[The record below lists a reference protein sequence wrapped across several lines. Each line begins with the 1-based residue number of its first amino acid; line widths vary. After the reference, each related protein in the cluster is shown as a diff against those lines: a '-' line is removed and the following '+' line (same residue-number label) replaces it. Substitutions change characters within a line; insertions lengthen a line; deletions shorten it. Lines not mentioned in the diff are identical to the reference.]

1 MLGQPAASQTVCRPS
16 RRTSPL
22 SSRNDGPMVAL
33 VRIHGGLRSMGIWL
47 LRISRRSSLR
57 PPGPDAGVLTN
68 ATLRGIRRYTG
79 ELRCACPEQSGG
91 VLVAGSQARRHPAG
105 GFTSLPE
112 APRLVGPKYSQLRT
126 SAAVAA
132 YTCGSAPAT
141 TLWLIS
147 LLPHL
152 ASSGRDPAG
161 ASEWCWALVRWRRC
175 REGRRD
181 EVPPGGPGPPV
192 KLEGEQQGRPFRRAV
207 GGGRVVQAALEV
219 EVVDI

>member
-1 MLGQPAASQTVCRPS
+1 MLGHPAASQTVCRPS

-79 ELRCACPEQSGG
+79 ELRGACPEQSGG

-112 APRLVGPKYSQLRT
+112 DGRSEVLPAADISRGGGVHLRQRTCNHAMADQLVAPPRQLGKGPGRCIRVVLGT
-126 SAAVAA
+126 SSVAA
-132 YTCGSAPAT
+132 MP
-141 TLWLIS
+141 
-147 LLPHL
+147 
-152 ASSGRDPAG
+152 
-161 ASEWCWALVRWRRC
+161 
-175 REGRRD
+175 
-181 EVPPGGPGPPV
+181 
-192 KLEGEQQGRPFRRAV
+192 
-207 GGGRVVQAALEV
+207 
-219 EVVDI
+219 